1 MTAAQNKKSDLGM
14 RVLTALVAVPILL
27 VIIFWKRH
35 EGWFAVVAAATAVGA
50 VEIVDMF
57 GHPDKNWL
65 DRFIGV
71 LVAVGV
77 MSSIYWLRDTSWLP
91 LVFAA
96 GLAVAMGSVMLRPD
110 PIEKAGRRV
119 SGLVLAMAYVGV
131 LFSFVAK
138 LKLQPD
144 GALWIILLLSV
155 VWAGDTGAY
164 FAGRAFGR
172 HKLHPKV
179 SPKKTWEGALGGLVA
194 SLAAGAL
201 AAGWYLPAFPWI
213 GLLVAVLPA
222 AVLGQAGDLCESVL
236 KRACGVKDSGRIL
249 PGHGGILD
257 RVDALIFAAPVLVAY
272 AAYLG
277 R

>member
-1 MTAAQNKKSDLGM
+1 MTAAQKKKGDLGM
-14 RVLTALVAVPILL
+14 RVLTALVAVPVLL
-27 VIIFWKRH
+27 VVIFWKRH

-57 GHPDKNWL
+57 GHPDKDRL
-65 DRFIGV
+65 DRFVGV

-77 MSSIYWLRDTSWLP
+77 MSSLYWLRDASWLP
-91 LVFAA
+91 LVLAA
-96 GLAVAMGSVMLRPD
+96 GLALSMGSVMLRPD

-119 SGLVLAMAYVGV
+119 SGLVLAMVYVGV
-131 LFSFVAK
+131 LFFFVAR
-138 LKLQPD
+138 LKRQPD
-144 GALWIILLLSV
+144 GARWIILLLSV

-164 FAGRAFGR
+164 FAGRAFGC

-179 SPKKTWEGALGGLVA
+179 SPKKTWEGALGGLLA
-194 SLAAGAL
+194 SLVAGAL

-257 RVDALIFAAPVLVAY
+257 RVDALIFAAPILVAY
-272 AAYLG
+272 AAYLA